1 MSFARWRASGREAAV
16 IGLGRSG
23 VAASLLLR
31 REGLRVYA
39 SDGAKDLSKT
49 AGAEAPAIE
58 RRLKD
63 AGIDFQLGGHDL
75 QRIGR
80 AGVVVVSPGVPP
92 TAPPLIAARDAG
104 VPVVS
109 ELDVGYA
116 ALTGVKFAVITGTNG
131 KTTTTAL
138 TGHLLQ
144 AAGLRAVTA
153 GNIGTPL
160 AQVALEKNRPEWVA
174 LEASSFQL
182 HDTFD
187 LVPAIGAMTNLAP
200 DHLDRYPTLEEYYAD
215 KDRLY
220 RNATAVSCW
229 VTNGDDAE
237 VERRAAGK
245 RGDRL
250 RFRLGTPADGW
261 YDRNTRQ
268 LRLGDVE
275 LLPRDAFPLLGDHNV
290 ANALCAAL
298 IATRAG
304 GEPAP
309 IARGLTT
316 FRALPHRMEPV
327 GEVNRVLW
335 INDSKATNVASTMV
349 AVQAMERPFVLLLG
363 GRHKGEP
370 YTALA
375 APAAPLCRG
384 VIAFGESRDIVVQDL
399 EGRLP
404 VVKKGN
410 DFAEVIGAAAELAR
424 PGEAVLLSPACS
436 SYDMFKNYEERGAQ
450 FRAAVEGMR

>member
-1 MSFARWRASGREAAV
+1 MSFTRWRASGREAAV

-39 SDGAKDLSKT
+39 SDGAPDLRKT

-58 RRLKD
+58 RRLRD
-63 AGIDFQLGGHDL
+63 AGIDFQLGGHNL
-75 QRIGR
+75 ERIGR
-80 AGVVVVSPGVPP
+80 AGVCVVSPGVPP
-92 TAPPLIAARDAG
+92 AAPALVAARDAG

-116 ALTGVKFAVITGTNG
+116 ALPGVKFAVITGTNG

-138 TGHLLQ
+138 AGHLLQ
-144 AAGLRAVTA
+144 AAGFRAVAA

-160 AQVALEKNRPEWVA
+160 AQVALEKTRPEWVA

-200 DHLDRYPTLEEYYAD
+200 DHLDRYADLEEYYAD

-237 VERRAAGK
+237 VERRAAHK
-245 RGDRL
+245 RGDHL

-261 YDRNTRQ
+261 YDRTTRQ
-268 LRLGDVE
+268 LRLGDTE

-290 ANALCAAL
+290 ANALCASL

-304 GEPAP
+304 GALVP
-309 IARGLTT
+309 IARGLAS

-327 GEVNRVLW
+327 GEVKRVLW
-335 INDSKATNVASTMV
+335 INDSKATNVASTLV

-375 APAAPLCRG
+375 APAASLCRG
-384 VIAFGESRDIVVQDL
+384 VIAFGESRDLVVKDL

-404 VVKKGN
+404 VVKKGS

-436 SYDMFKNYEERGAQ
+436 SYDMFRNYEERGAQ
-450 FRAAVEGMR
+450 FRAAVEGMQ

>member
-1 MSFARWRASGREAAV
+1 MSFARWRSSGREAV
-16 IGLGRSG
+16 VVGLGRSG
-23 VAASLLLR
+23 TAAALLLR

-39 SDGAKDLSKT
+39 SDAAKDLGKLL
-49 AGAEAPAIE
+49 GAEAALWL
-58 RRLKD
+58 RRLQE
-63 AGIDFQLGGHDL
+63 AGVEVQVGGHDL
-75 QRIGR
+75 QRIGH
-80 AGVVVVSPGVPP
+80 AGVCVISPGVPP
-92 TAPPLIAARDAG
+92 TAPPLVAARDAG

-116 ALTGVKFAVITGTNG
+116 ALPGVRFAVITGTNG

-138 TGHLLQ
+138 TGHLLET
-144 AAGLRAVTA
+144 AGFKAVTA

-160 AQVALEKNRPEWVA
+160 AQLALEGKRPEWVA

-182 HDTFD
+182 HDTYD

-200 DHLDRYPTLEEYYAD
+200 DHLDRYSSLEEYYAD

-220 RNATAVSCW
+220 RNANITSCW
-229 VTNGDDAE
+229 VLNGDDAE
-237 VERRAAGK
+237 VERRAEGR

-250 RFRLGTPADGW
+250 RFRIGTRAEGW
-261 YDRNTRQ
+261 YDGASRQ
-268 LRLGDVE
+268 LKLGDAP
-275 LLPRDAFPLLGDHNV
+275 LLERGEFPLLGEHNV

-298 IATRAG
+298 ITQRAG
-304 GEPAP
+304 GEPAA
-309 IARGLTT
+309 IASGLTT
-316 FRALPHRMEPV
+316 FKALAHRMEPV

-335 INDSKATNVASTMV
+335 INDSKATNVASTLV

-375 APAAPLCRG
+375 EPAQTLCRG
-384 VIAFGESRDIVVQDL
+384 VIAFGESRDIVVKDL

-404 VVKKGN
+404 VVKKGS
-410 DFAEVIGAAAELAR
+410 DFGEVLAAAAELVR
-424 PGEAVLLSPACS
+424 PGDAVLLSPACS
-436 SYDMFKNYEERGAQ
+436 SYDMFKNYEDRGAQ
-450 FRAAVEGMR
+450 FRAAVERMR